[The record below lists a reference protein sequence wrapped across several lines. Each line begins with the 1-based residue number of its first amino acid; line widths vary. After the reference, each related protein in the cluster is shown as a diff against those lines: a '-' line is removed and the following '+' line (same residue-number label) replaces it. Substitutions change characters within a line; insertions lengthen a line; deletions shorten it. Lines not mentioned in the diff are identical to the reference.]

1 MSPAL
6 PLTSLVS
13 TYAGAKA
20 RQWRRDAFLMG
31 FVGLMAVMAT
41 VALFAAFAVLIAET
55 YGLVHGL
62 LAAAGLALALALVA
76 IGIRSLLRRRARRR
90 MSAAMTGRASLLAV
104 SSASGLI
111 ARNKSTAIIAGLAI
125 GALAGTMMR
134 SNDD

>member
-41 VALFAAFAVLIAET
+41 VALFAAFAVVIAET